1 MGAVLHQ
8 VQSFGRSPWCQVRE
22 NFMAMTEQWA
32 EWWSRFLDLPQDSFR
47 QAIKILQQRYV
58 EETQQRDRF
67 NQHADKMHY
76 PQFREKLLQISGE
89 KTKYADRIAEAI
101 VALGGTL
108 PSVPE
113 RRPTDENSWQ
123 QLMIALDDENR
134 SADHLAEQLRGIE
147 SDIPDVVKLLQQI
160 SEQQKQHRGEVR
172 EMLMRSDPFAFS
184 LEIGRASCRERG

>member
-1 MGAVLHQ
+1 
-8 VQSFGRSPWCQVRE
+8 
-22 NFMAMTEQWA
+22 MATTKQWS

-76 PQFREKLLQISGE
+76 PQFREKLLQISDE

-101 VALGGTL
+101 VALGGKL

-113 RRPTDENSWQ
+113 RRSTDENSWQ
-123 QLMIALDDENR
+123 QLMIA
-134 SADHLAEQLRGIE
+134 
-147 SDIPDVVKLLQQI
+147 
-160 SEQQKQHRGEVR
+160 
-172 EMLMRSDPFAFS
+172 
-184 LEIGRASCRERG
+184 

>member
-1 MGAVLHQ
+1 MGLIK
-8 VQSFGRSPWCQVRE
+8 
-22 NFMAMTEQWA
+22 QWS
-32 EWWSRFLDLPQDSFR
+32 EWWSRFLDLPDDSFR
-47 QAIKILQQRYV
+47 QAINILQQRYV

-67 NQHADKMHY
+67 IQHADKMHY
-76 PQFREKLLQISGE
+76 PQFRDKLLQISDE

-101 VALGGTL
+101 VALGGKL
-108 PSVPE
+108 PRVPE
-113 RRPTDENSWQ
+113 LRSTDENSWQ

-147 SDIPDVVKLLQQI
+147 SDIPDILKLLQQI

-184 LEIGRASCRERG
+184 LA

>member
-1 MGAVLHQ
+1 MGIIK
-8 VQSFGRSPWCQVRE
+8 
-22 NFMAMTEQWA
+22 QWS
-32 EWWSRFLDLPQDSFR
+32 EWWSRFLDLPDDSFR
-47 QAIKILQQRYV
+47 QAINILQQRYV

-67 NQHADKMHY
+67 IQHADKMHY
-76 PQFREKLLQISGE
+76 PQFREKLLQISDE

-101 VALGGTL
+101 VALGGKL
-108 PSVPE
+108 PRVPE
-113 RRPTDENSWQ
+113 LRSTDENSWQ

-147 SDIPDVVKLLQQI
+147 SDIPDILKLLQQI

-184 LEIGRASCRERG
+184 LA

>member
-1 MGAVLHQ
+1 
-8 VQSFGRSPWCQVRE
+8 
-22 NFMAMTEQWA
+22 MAMTKQWS
-32 EWWSRFLDLPQDSFR
+32 EWWSRFLNLPQDSFR

-76 PQFREKLLQISGE
+76 PQFREKLLQISDE

-101 VALGGTL
+101 VALGGKL
-108 PSVPE
+108 PNVPE
-113 RRPTDENSWQ
+113 LRSTDENSWQ
-123 QLMIALDDENR
+123 QLMIALYDENR
-134 SADHLAEQLRGIE
+134 SADHLAEQLRGIQ
-147 SDIPDVVKLLQQI
+147 SDIPDIVKLLQHI

-184 LEIGRASCRERG
+184 LA

>member
-1 MGAVLHQ
+1 
-8 VQSFGRSPWCQVRE
+8 
-22 NFMAMTEQWA
+22 MATTKQWS

-76 PQFREKLLQISGE
+76 PQFREKLLQISRE

-101 VALGGTL
+101 VALGGKL

-113 RRPTDENSWQ
+113 RRSTDENSWQ

-134 SADHLAEQLRGIE
+134 SADHLAQQLRGIE

-184 LEIGRASCRERG
+184 LA

>member
-1 MGAVLHQ
+1 MGAELHEMP
-8 VQSFGRSPWCQVRE
+8 VIWAFTIQSCAADQWCQVRE
-22 NFMAMTEQWA
+22 NFMAMIEQWA
-32 EWWSRFLDLPQDSFR
+32 EWWSRFLDLPQDRVR
-47 QAIKILQQRYV
+47 QAINILQLRYV

-101 VALGGTL
+101 VALGGKL

-113 RRPTDENSWQ
+113 RRSTDENSWQ

-134 SADHLAEQLRGIE
+134 SADHLAQQLRGIE

-184 LEIGRASCRERG
+184 LA

>member
-1 MGAVLHQ
+1 MIKNW
-8 VQSFGRSPWCQVRE
+8 S
-22 NFMAMTEQWA
+22 
-32 EWWSRFLDLPQDSFR
+32 EWLSRFLDLPYDSFR
-47 QAIKILQQRYV
+47 QAINILQQRYV

-76 PQFREKLLQISGE
+76 PQFREKLLQISDE
-89 KTKYADRIAEAI
+89 KTKYADRIAQAV
-101 VALGGTL
+101 VALGGKL

-113 RRPTDENSWQ
+113 LGSTDENSWQ

-134 SADHLAEQLRGIE
+134 SADHLAEQLRSIQ
-147 SDIPDVVKLLQQI
+147 SDIPDIVKLLQHI

-184 LEIGRASCRERG
+184 LA

>member
-1 MGAVLHQ
+1 MGLIK
-8 VQSFGRSPWCQVRE
+8 
-22 NFMAMTEQWA
+22 QWS
-32 EWWSRFLDLPQDSFR
+32 EWWSRFLDLPDDSFR
-47 QAIKILQQRYV
+47 QAINILQQRYV

-67 NQHADKMHY
+67 IQHADKMHY
-76 PQFREKLLQISGE
+76 PQFREKLLQISDE

-101 VALGGTL
+101 VALGGKL
-108 PSVPE
+108 PRVPE
-113 RRPTDENSWQ
+113 LRSTDENSWQ

-147 SDIPDVVKLLQQI
+147 SDIPDILKLLQQI

-184 LEIGRASCRERG
+184 LA

>member
-1 MGAVLHQ
+1 MGLIK
-8 VQSFGRSPWCQVRE
+8 
-22 NFMAMTEQWA
+22 QWS
-32 EWWSRFLDLPQDSFR
+32 EWWSRFLDLPDDSFR
-47 QAIKILQQRYV
+47 QAINILQQRYV

-67 NQHADKMHY
+67 IQHADKMHY
-76 PQFREKLLQISGE
+76 PQFREKLLQISDK

-101 VALGGTL
+101 VALGGKL
-108 PSVPE
+108 PRVPE
-113 RRPTDENSWQ
+113 LRSTDENSWQ

-147 SDIPDVVKLLQQI
+147 SDIPDILKLLQQI

-184 LEIGRASCRERG
+184 LA

>member
-1 MGAVLHQ
+1 MGMIKH
-8 VQSFGRSPWCQVRE
+8 
-22 NFMAMTEQWA
+22 WA
-32 EWWSRFLDLPQDSFR
+32 EWWSRFLDLAQGSSR
-47 QAIKILQQRYV
+47 QPMNVLQQRYV
-58 EETQQRDRF
+58 EEMQQRDRF

-76 PQFREKLLQISGE
+76 RQFREKLFQISHE

-101 VALGGTL
+101 LALGGKL

-113 RRPTDENSWQ
+113 LRSTDENSWQ

-134 SADHLAEQLRGIE
+134 SADHLAEQLRGIQ
-147 SDIPDVVKLLQQI
+147 SDIPDIVKLLQHI

-184 LEIGRASCRERG
+184 LA

>member
-1 MGAVLHQ
+1 
-8 VQSFGRSPWCQVRE
+8 
-22 NFMAMTEQWA
+22 MAMTEQWS
-32 EWWSRFLDLPQDSFR
+32 EWWSQFLNSPQDRFR
-47 QAIKILQQRYV
+47 QAIEILHQRYV

-76 PQFREKLLQISGE
+76 PQFRQKLLEISDE

-101 VALGGTL
+101 VALGGKL

-113 RRPTDENSWQ
+113 RRSTDENSWQ

-134 SADHLAEQLRGIE
+134 SADHLAQQPRGIE
-147 SDIPDVVKLLQQI
+147 SDIPEVVKLLQQI

-184 LEIGRASCRERG
+184 LA

>member
-1 MGAVLHQ
+1 
-8 VQSFGRSPWCQVRE
+8 
-22 NFMAMTEQWA
+22 MAMTEQWW
-32 EWWSRFLDLPQDSFR
+32 EWWSQFSNSPQDRFR
-47 QAIKILQQRYV
+47 QAIDILHQRYV

-76 PQFREKLLQISGE
+76 PQFRQKLLEISDE

-101 VALGGTL
+101 VALGGKL

-113 RRPTDENSWQ
+113 RRSTDENSWQ

-134 SADHLAEQLRGIE
+134 SADHLAQQLRGIE
-147 SDIPDVVKLLQQI
+147 SDIPEVVKLLQQI

-184 LEIGRASCRERG
+184 LA

>member
-1 MGAVLHQ
+1 
-8 VQSFGRSPWCQVRE
+8 
-22 NFMAMTEQWA
+22 MATTKQWS

-47 QAIKILQQRYV
+47 QAINILQQRYV

-89 KTKYADRIAEAI
+89 KTRYADRIAEAI
-101 VALGGTL
+101 VAIGGKL

-113 RRPTDENSWQ
+113 RRSTDENSWQ

-134 SADHLAEQLRGIE
+134 SADHLAQQLRGIE

-184 LEIGRASCRERG
+184 LA

>member
-1 MGAVLHQ
+1 MGIIK
-8 VQSFGRSPWCQVRE
+8 
-22 NFMAMTEQWA
+22 QWS
-32 EWWSRFLDLPQDSFR
+32 EWWSRFLDLPDDSFR
-47 QAIKILQQRYV
+47 QANNILQQRYV

-67 NQHADKMHY
+67 IQHADKMHY
-76 PQFREKLLQISGE
+76 PQFREKLLQISDE

-101 VALGGTL
+101 VALGGKL
-108 PSVPE
+108 PRVPE
-113 RRPTDENSWQ
+113 LRSTDENSWQ

-147 SDIPDVVKLLQQI
+147 SDIPDILKLLQQI

-184 LEIGRASCRERG
+184 LA

>member
-1 MGAVLHQ
+1 
-8 VQSFGRSPWCQVRE
+8 
-22 NFMAMTEQWA
+22 MAMTEQWA

-47 QAIKILQQRYV
+47 QAINILQQRYV

-67 NQHADKMHY
+67 NQHGDKMHY
-76 PQFREKLLQISGE
+76 PQFREKLLQISDE

-101 VALGGTL
+101 VALGGKL

-113 RRPTDENSWQ
+113 RRSTDENSWQ
-123 QLMIALDDENR
+123 QLMIALNDENR
-134 SADHLAEQLRGIE
+134 SADHLAQQLRGIE

-184 LEIGRASCRERG
+184 LA